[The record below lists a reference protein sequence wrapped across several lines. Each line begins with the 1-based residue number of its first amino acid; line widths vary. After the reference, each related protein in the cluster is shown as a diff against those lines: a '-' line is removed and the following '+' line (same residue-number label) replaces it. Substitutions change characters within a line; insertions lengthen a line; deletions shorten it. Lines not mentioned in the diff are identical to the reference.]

1 MLYQTEN
8 RHGGDIYGGIALD
21 FSANVSPLGTP
32 RSVTDAIERALP
44 ELYRYPDPYCRTLVQ
59 TISEYEGVPKNFV
72 LCGNG
77 ASELIYAYCGAV
89 RPKRAMELAP
99 TFSEYSLALRR
110 TGCEIVRYALDQ
122 NENFDLRKD
131 FLPFLAREKIDALFL
146 CNPNNPTGRLIADDL
161 LEEILR
167 ICREKNI
174 ALFVDECF
182 LSLSDGGVDLTP
194 SLSDFPQLFIL
205 KAFTKS
211 FGMAGLRLGYGL
223 SADEALLRKMSAAV
237 PPWNVSTLAQAAG
250 VAALGDA
257 ELLERNRAIIRAERP
272 WLEEKLRKFGF
283 WVCPSQVNYILFRG
297 DVGLTEQLRARG
309 VAIRDCANFEG
320 LTSGWYRVAVRRH
333 KENEQLIAAIR
344 SVGRSERMAKT
355 IMIQGTMSNA
365 GKSLLAAGLCR
376 VLKQDGYR
384 VAPFKSQ
391 NMALNSFIT
400 KDGGEMGRAQVVQA
414 EAAGIEPDVR
424 MNPILLKPT
433 TDVGSQVIVNGR
445 VQGNLPAMEYYRRK
459 RDFIPAVMEAY
470 ESLAREYDIIVIEGA
485 GSPAEINLQEN
496 DIVNMGLARMVDA
509 PVLLVGDIDR
519 GGVFA
524 QLYGTVA
531 LQSEED
537 RRRIK
542 GVVVNK
548 FRGDRAILEPGLK
561 TLEELCGVPVAGVVP
576 YLHVDIDDEDSLSE
590 RFGRDKEPRLID
602 IAVIRLPRI
611 SNFTDFSPFER
622 YENVSLRYVE
632 RARDLRAPDM
642 IVIPGTKSTIADLQW
657 LRQSGLEASIQKAA
671 SGGTLVFGVCGGY
684 QMLGRHISDP
694 EQVEAAGVT
703 EIDGMGLL
711 PLETVFQGEKVQT
724 QTNGVFSGVAGLLS
738 ELNGKRYAGYEIHM
752 GRSEEARGALF
763 SMGNVYGSYVHGIF
777 DEQEVADT
785 ILTALCTK
793 KGVSFESLGTLDAR
807 AYKERQYDL
816 LADAVRAG
824 LDMPLIYRILNR
836 EV

>member
-110 TGCEIVRYALDQ
+110 TGCEA
-122 NENFDLRKD
+122 
-131 FLPFLAREKIDALFL
+131 KITAKTKAVIIN
-146 CNPNNPTGRLIADDL
+146 NPNNPTGRLIADDL

-257 ELLERNRAIIRAERP
+257 EFLEKNRTIIRAERP

-320 LTSGWYRVAVRRH
+320 LTSGWYRVAVRQYE
-333 KENEQLIAAIR
+333 ENEQLIAAIR
-344 SVGRSERMAKT
+344 SVG
-355 IMIQGTMSNA
+355 
-365 GKSLLAAGLCR
+365 
-376 VLKQDGYR
+376 
-384 VAPFKSQ
+384 
-391 NMALNSFIT
+391 
-400 KDGGEMGRAQVVQA
+400 
-414 EAAGIEPDVR
+414 
-424 MNPILLKPT
+424 
-433 TDVGSQVIVNGR
+433 
-445 VQGNLPAMEYYRRK
+445 
-459 RDFIPAVMEAY
+459 
-470 ESLAREYDIIVIEGA
+470 
-485 GSPAEINLQEN
+485 
-496 DIVNMGLARMVDA
+496 
-509 PVLLVGDIDR
+509 
-519 GGVFA
+519 
-524 QLYGTVA
+524 
-531 LQSEED
+531 
-537 RRRIK
+537 
-542 GVVVNK
+542 
-548 FRGDRAILEPGLK
+548 
-561 TLEELCGVPVAGVVP
+561 
-576 YLHVDIDDEDSLSE
+576 
-590 RFGRDKEPRLID
+590 KE
-602 IAVIRLPRI
+602 
-611 SNFTDFSPFER
+611 
-622 YENVSLRYVE
+622 
-632 RARDLRAPDM
+632 
-642 IVIPGTKSTIADLQW
+642 
-657 LRQSGLEASIQKAA
+657 
-671 SGGTLVFGVCGGY
+671 
-684 QMLGRHISDP
+684 
-694 EQVEAAGVT
+694 
-703 EIDGMGLL
+703 
-711 PLETVFQGEKVQT
+711 
-724 QTNGVFSGVAGLLS
+724 
-738 ELNGKRYAGYEIHM
+738 
-752 GRSEEARGALF
+752 
-763 SMGNVYGSYVHGIF
+763 
-777 DEQEVADT
+777 
-785 ILTALCTK
+785 
-793 KGVSFESLGTLDAR
+793 
-807 AYKERQYDL
+807 
-816 LADAVRAG
+816 
-824 LDMPLIYRILNR
+824 
-836 EV
+836 